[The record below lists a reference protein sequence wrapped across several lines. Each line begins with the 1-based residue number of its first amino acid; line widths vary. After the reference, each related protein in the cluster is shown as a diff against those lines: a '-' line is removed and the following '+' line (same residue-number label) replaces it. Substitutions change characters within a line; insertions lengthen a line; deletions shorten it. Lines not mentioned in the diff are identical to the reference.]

1 MNLNRDNI
9 KKILFIITFTLVLA
23 MCLFNLDKVF
33 YYINILFAVATPF
46 IIGGAM
52 AFIVNIPMSGIE
64 KTLFNNKMTGK
75 NNKINGLKRFISLL
89 LSFVFLIGIVVV
101 VMGVVL
107 PDLYKTLASVSVNIT
122 KFLPK
127 AYEFVRNN
135 VDSDIVEEYIN
146 KLQSLNW
153 LEILNNYLNVFTSG
167 AGNVISTTMDIFS
180 SVMDTTVNIVIA
192 LVFCIYIL
200 VQKEELGRNCRK
212 IIEAFLSKEHGES
225 LLNFVDKTHST
236 FSNYVTG
243 QCLDA
248 LILGTMFFAVLL
260 ITGMPYSLLIGVL
273 IAFTALIPL
282 VGAFIGCAI
291 SMFLLFMVNPMQSL
305 IFLVIFIIL
314 QQIEENF
321 IYPRVVGN
329 SVDLPSIWVL
339 VAVTVGGSLWGVI
352 GMIIFIPLFSVIYYY
367 FKQYVNRKRAE
378 KTQDIVEE

>member
-1 MNLNRDNI
+1 MNLDRENI

-23 MCLFNLDKVF
+23 MCLFNLSKVF
-33 YYINILFAVATPF
+33 YYINMLFAVATPF

-52 AFIVNIPMSGIE
+52 AFVVNIPMRGIE
-64 KTLFNNKMTGK
+64 KVLFK
-75 NNKINGLKRFISLL
+75 NNNINGFKRFVSLI
-89 LSFVFLIGIVVV
+89 LSFLFIIGIIMI

-107 PDLYKTLASVSVNIT
+107 PDLYKTLVTVSNNIT

-127 AYEFVRNN
+127 AYEFVRKN
-135 VDSDIVEEYIN
+135 VDNETIENYIN
-146 KLQSLNW
+146 NLQSVNW

-167 AGNVISTTMDIFS
+167 AGNVISTTMDIFT
-180 SVMDTTVNIVIA
+180 SVMDTTLNIVIA

-212 IIEAFLSKEHGES
+212 VIEAFLSKEHGES
-225 LLNFVDKTHST
+225 LLNVIEKTHST

-248 LILGTMFFAVLL
+248 LILGTMFFVVLL

-291 SMFLLFMVNPMQSL
+291 SMFLLFMVNPIQSL

-314 QQIEENF
+314 QQLEENF
-321 IYPRVVGN
+321 IYPRVVGS

-367 FKQYVNRKRAE
+367 FRQYVNRRRAE
-378 KTQDIVEE
+378 KTQDIVE